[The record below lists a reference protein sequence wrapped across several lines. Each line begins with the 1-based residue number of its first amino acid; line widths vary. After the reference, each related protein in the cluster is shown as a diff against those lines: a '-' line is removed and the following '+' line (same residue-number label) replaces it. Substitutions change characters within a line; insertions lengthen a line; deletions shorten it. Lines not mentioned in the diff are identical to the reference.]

1 VIAVA
6 STPGDPWLRDLRD
19 HVFTKPEFSMIPI
32 DYETVPDRPYAGAR
46 PTAHGLRVVFLGIPS
61 DYGTAFFLH
70 LLEAPVNVVAVVV
83 STRWQRTHPKPDLI
97 ARIAG
102 HVGRPVEVVADVNAA
117 SFARSLREYAPDL
130 VVMASFDQ
138 IVRPE
143 LLAIPRLGWMN
154 IHPSRLPRHRG
165 PDPIYWAIA
174 EGDAEA
180 GITLHW
186 TVERIDAGP
195 ILEQRVTQ
203 ILPADTAGTLTK
215 RLVAAGLEALDMAV
229 ARLSAGDLR
238 ATLPDIA
245 QGSYERPVQTPHLDL
260 QQPFAQLDRHV
271 RAGQP
276 DQRPVFNWKGEDL
289 YVEGVRR
296 LEDRGK
302 RRVGM
307 GKALAGNEILAVCA
321 DAVLAVRW
329 CRQGHRH
336 ATRPL
341 RKQQFP

>member
-1 VIAVA
+1 MV
-6 STPGDPWLRDLRD
+6 
-19 HVFTKPEFSMIPI
+19 PI
-32 DYETVPDRPYAGAR
+32 DYEAVPERPSAGAR
-46 PTAHGLRVVFLGIPS
+46 PTAHGLRIVFLGIPS
-61 DYGTAFFLH
+61 DYGTAFLLH
-70 LLEAPVNVVAVVV
+70 LLEEPVNLVAAVV

-97 ARIAG
+97 GRIAG
-102 HVGRPVEVVADVNAA
+102 HVGRPVEVAADVNAA

-138 IVRPE
+138 IVKPDV
-143 LLAIPRLGWMN
+143 LAIPRLGWMN
-154 IHPSRLPRHRG
+154 IHPSRLPQHRG

-174 EGDAEA
+174 QGDSEA

-195 ILEQRVTQ
+195 ILEQRLTPV
-203 ILPADTAGTLTK
+203 LPTDTAGTLAK
-215 RLVAAGLEALDMAV
+215 RLVATGLEAMDAAV
-229 ARLSAGDLR
+229 ARLTAGDIR
-238 ATLPDIA
+238 AVVPDLA
-245 QGSYERPVQTPHLDL
+245 HGSYEPPVQTPRLDL
-260 QQPFAQLDRHV
+260 RQPFALLERYV

-276 DQRPVFNWKGEDL
+276 DQRPVFSWRGEQL

-302 RRVGM
+302 RRLGL
-307 GKALAGNEILAVCA
+307 GKALAENEILAVSE
-321 DAVLAVRW
+321 DAVVAVRW